1 MAYDKTRAKA
11 TSGIVDWLLG
21 STPVPTPKPGPKP
34 AATAAPEE
42 ALPISSPSATPP
54 LEEIAPAPSKL
65 TDAGRRRV
73 QELVEKQLPNLEK
86 QLPNLTE
93 KIWAI
98 IKQSIGGFLGVT
110 GFLLSLV
117 LVPIY
122 LFFLLQQ
129 RPAIQRRWKEYLP
142 LRNSPLKDEVADV
155 LLQINSYIIAYFRGQ
170 LLSAS
175 SMAF

>member
-1 MAYDKTRAKA
+1 
-11 TSGIVDWLLG
+11 
-21 STPVPTPKPGPKP
+21 
-34 AATAAPEE
+34 
-42 ALPISSPSATPP
+42 SATPP

-65 TDAGRRRV
+65 TDAQRGRL

-98 IKQSIGGFLGVT
+98 IKKSIGGFLGIT

-129 RPAIQRRWKEYLP
+129 RPAIQARWKEIG
-142 LRNSPLKDEVADV
+142 RAHV
-155 LLQINSYIIAYFRGQ
+155 
-170 LLSAS
+170 
-175 SMAF
+175 

>member
-1 MAYDKTRAKA
+1 M
-11 TSGIVDWLLG
+11 
-21 STPVPTPKPGPKP
+21 
-34 AATAAPEE
+34 
-42 ALPISSPSATPP
+42 
-54 LEEIAPAPSKL
+54 EEIAPAPSKL
-65 TDAGRRRV
+65 TDAERGRL

-98 IKQSIGGFLGVT
+98 IKQSIGGFLGIT

-117 LVPIY
+117 SGASIY

-129 RPAIQRRWKEYLP
+129 RPAIQARRKDYLP

-155 LLQINSYIIAYFRGQ
+155 LLPDQQ
-170 LLSAS
+170 LHHRLFSWTTPRLPRRWHS
-175 SMAF
+175 DWLQPSRFFLRPD